1 MKEQPDKQSV
11 GTALEA
17 YAATVVPDHL
27 DLWPSISERLQS
39 RRRTIRAEERYRS
52 RQRWALGRRAVAVGA
67 PILLTAVLL
76 LAGLPPAHHQG
87 ASAQE
92 VLNDLAEVAAI
103 QVQLEPQRP
112 VDLTGVGNEYRYTR
126 SEGAHLAMMEGKNGR
141 PVVALVPRSRELWVA
156 PDGSGRIRETFGEPI
171 FLAEGDR
178 AHWQA
183 SGSPSFDHAINQD
196 FGPGGLHYEDFAG
209 LPTDPEAL
217 AAIIRAQAEQADPP
231 VDAEMF
237 VIVGDLLR
245 QPGAPPELRSALY
258 KVAAQIPGVELVG
271 EVTDYAGRS
280 GIAVAMRAE
289 FGGAAERFT
298 LIFDPTTSALLGEER
313 VLLERADWTD
323 ADSPVIIGYETYLES
338 GMATRLP

>member
-17 YAATVVPDHL
+17 YAATAIPNRL
-27 DLWPSISERLQS
+27 DLWPIISERLQS
-39 RRRTIRAEERYRS
+39 RPRTVRAEERYRS
-52 RQRWALGRRAVAVGA
+52 RQRWALGRPAVAVGA
-67 PILLTAVLL
+67 AILLTAVLL
-76 LAGLPPAHHQG
+76 LAGLPPAQHQG
-87 ASAQE
+87 ASAQG

-103 QVQLEPQRP
+103 QVQLEPQQP
-112 VDLTGVGNEYRYTR
+112 VDLTGAKNAYRYTR
-126 SEGAHLAMMEGKNGR
+126 SEGAHLVMMEGRNGR

-156 PDGSGRIRETFGEPI
+156 PDGSGRIRETFDGPI
-171 FLAEGDR
+171 FLAECDR

-196 FGPGGLHYEDFAG
+196 FGPGGLHYEDFAS

-217 AAIIRAQAEQADPP
+217 AVAIRAQAEHADPP
-231 VDAEMF
+231 VDAGMF

-271 EVTDYAGRS
+271 EVTDHAGRS
-280 GIAVAMRAE
+280 GIAVAMRTE

-298 LIFDPTTSALLGEER
+298 LIFDPTTSALLAEER
-313 VLLERADWTD
+313 VLLEPADWTG
-323 ADSPVIIGYETYLES
+323 ANPPAIIGYETYLES
-338 GMATRLP
+338 GTVTRLP